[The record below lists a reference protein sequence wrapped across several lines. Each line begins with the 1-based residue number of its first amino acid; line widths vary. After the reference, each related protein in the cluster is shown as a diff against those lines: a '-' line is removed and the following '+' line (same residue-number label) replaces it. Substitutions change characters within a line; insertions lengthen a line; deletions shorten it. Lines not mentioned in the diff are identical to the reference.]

1 MIGIFKGIKK
11 VLLIIWVFFS
21 SFFFV
26 NAIFHETGIIQ
37 LPEPEY
43 NFTQGP
49 IEDFFSSVLV
59 LCFWLLVI
67 AFGTYHLDPKRPPE
81 KGFWKFKTYLPP
93 RQTIQLTP
101 LCSGI
106 ICYLFLAIR

>member
-1 MIGIFKGIKK
+1 MQMIGIFKGIKK
-11 VLLIIWVFFS
+11 ILLIIWVFFS

-43 NFTQGP
+43 KFTQGP

-67 AFGTYHLDPKRPPE
+67 AFGTYHLDPKRLFPLIS
-81 KGFWKFKTYLPP
+81 LPVSRYGEDIITP
-93 RQTIQLTP
+93 R
-101 LCSGI
+101 
-106 ICYLFLAIR
+106 R